1 MNINIDIDK
10 DSSVIQIYNILL
22 KKNVYI
28 VTNNN
33 PAYLDKLHIYYCLGV
48 NILPAI
54 MYQINTEVL
63 HNINIECNYLI
74 RLGYNNN
81 KLYSEDFELIYN
93 DNNADI
99 CIINN
104 NYMSEI
110 FNIIEKI
117 YLRSLNSH
125 FEQFISILN
134 ITNISNITQIT
145 KSLDIDELINII
157 VKDNPN
163 TNDIDNPNT
172 NDIDNI
178 DNPNTNDIDNIDN
191 PNDIDNIDNNT
202 IDNNINIDNED
213 NLIEIKTHKLTLI
226 NNKCKYCNKILKRVS
241 ALAKHESNCK
251 KNISK

>member
-110 FNIIEKI
+110 F
-117 YLRSLNSH
+117 
-125 FEQFISILN
+125 
-134 ITNISNITQIT
+134 TNISNITQIT